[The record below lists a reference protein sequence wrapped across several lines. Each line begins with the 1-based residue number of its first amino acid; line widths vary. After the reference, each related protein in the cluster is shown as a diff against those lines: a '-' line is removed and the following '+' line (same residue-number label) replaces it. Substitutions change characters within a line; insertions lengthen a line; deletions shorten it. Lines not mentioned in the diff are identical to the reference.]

1 MDKILTRSIC
11 NAVSDHY
18 SFTINMAAT
27 KKDIYSEGSLLKK
40 KKKNIDRRL
49 IDFKFTFVFFMT
61 FCNAFNQ

>member
-40 KKKNIDRRL
+40 KKKTL
-49 IDFKFTFVFFMT
+49 IDVW
-61 FCNAFNQ
+61 